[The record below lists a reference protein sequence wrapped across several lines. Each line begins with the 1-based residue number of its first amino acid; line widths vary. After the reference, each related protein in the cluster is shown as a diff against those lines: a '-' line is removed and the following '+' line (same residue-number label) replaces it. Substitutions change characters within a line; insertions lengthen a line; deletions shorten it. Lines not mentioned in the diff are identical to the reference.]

1 MAGRTPIYNDSYY
14 ESQRAQAANEALRS
28 ARVTKPLPLPP
39 PPSAGALPPPLYST
53 PAASPVA
60 SPAKAKRS
68 RVKGGESVTL
78 PINRIRK
85 YVKANNLRCGQ
96 KGADTLKYES
106 QATIDAAIRLA
117 KQAGGK
123 TLTKNI
129 AEQAIATLGC

>member
-1 MAGRTPIYNDSYY
+1 
-14 ESQRAQAANEALRS
+14 
-28 ARVTKPLPLPP
+28 
-39 PPSAGALPPPLYST
+39 LYSA